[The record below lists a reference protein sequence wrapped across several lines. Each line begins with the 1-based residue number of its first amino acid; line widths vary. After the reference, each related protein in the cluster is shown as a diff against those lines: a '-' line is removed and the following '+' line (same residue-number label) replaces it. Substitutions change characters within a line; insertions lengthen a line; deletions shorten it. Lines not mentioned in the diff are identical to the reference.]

1 MSVERASKRVLKMV
15 HNIYAILPMEWT
27 WCCASSI
34 PSFASKEYLQT
45 RCHLYGFNNYQ
56 GSSRQCRSAEK
67 KGLQS
72 FWRSRWGLG
81 TKIHIIISR
90 AHWSLG
96 FFLSPWH
103 KSDMSIAQEV
113 IEHYLPD
120 GDYAFVADKW
130 YDSDK
135 IRIALKDK
143 WMEAVIPGKRNRKN
157 PIIYNTM
164 LYRWRQEVERH
175 MRFMK
180 QARRIATRYD
190 KLDIMF
196 SGFIALMSLLLWF
209 RVM

>member
-1 MSVERASKRVLKMV
+1 MSVA
-15 HNIYAILPMEWT
+15 
-27 WCCASSI
+27 
-34 PSFASKEYLQT
+34 
-45 RCHLYGFNNYQ
+45 G
-56 GSSRQCRSAEK
+56 
-67 KGLQS
+67 
-72 FWRSRWGLG
+72 
-81 TKIHIIISR
+81 
-90 AHWSLG
+90 
-96 FFLSPWH
+96 
-103 KSDMSIAQEV
+103 DV

-120 GDYAFVADKW
+120 GDYAFVADIG

-135 IRIALKDK
+135 IRAALKNK
-143 WMEAVIPGKRNRKN
+143 GMEAVIPGKRNRKK
-157 PIIYNTM
+157 PIVYNTM